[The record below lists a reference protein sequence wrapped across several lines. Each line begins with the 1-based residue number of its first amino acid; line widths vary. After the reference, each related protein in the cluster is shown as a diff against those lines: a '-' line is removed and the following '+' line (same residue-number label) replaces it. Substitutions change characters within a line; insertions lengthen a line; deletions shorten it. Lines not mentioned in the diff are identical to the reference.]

1 MKTIL
6 ILLVRFYQLVI
17 SPPLH
22 FIAGPLGGCRYSP
35 GCSQY
40 FIDAV
45 TVHGPLKGAWL
56 GFLRILR
63 CNPFGGQGYDPP
75 PGWEEYVA
83 KHPEA
88 AYVGRRRS
96 DIDHSKISQPTE
108 SIEDPLS

>member
-6 ILLVRFYQLVI
+6 ILCVRFYQVVI

-22 FIAGPLGGCRYSP
+22 FLAGPLGGCRYFPS
-35 GCSQY
+35 CSQY

-45 TVHGPLKGAWL
+45 TVNGPIKGPWFGL
-56 GFLRILR
+56 LRILR

-88 AYVGRRRS
+88 AYVGRRKC
-96 DIDHSKISQPTE
+96 DIDPSKISTPNE